1 MCLPLRRR
9 LPRLPSVLLY
19 VLVKQNLVCD
29 FRSEFAD
36 YVGKYKASNIG
47 PARCRSASREVHA
60 AWFAL
65 ISATFARL
73 RARALDSDDALVPAS
88 WTYETPDDLPG
99 AQTLNFDEVGHSY
112 PLV

>member
-1 MCLPLRRR
+1 MFV
-9 LPRLPSVLLY
+9 S
-19 VLVKQNLVCD
+19 N